1 MSTLLCIEKK
11 IFIGI
16 IFMFL
21 VIIQTTLVEASSRPL
36 VVCPKTNTPP
46 QIDGQITDVCWQ
58 KATHIANF
66 LSIKGDAFA
75 TEQSEVYTCYD
86 QDNLYVAFKCYDSQ
100 MNKISAVKTVRD
112 SDVWTDD
119 CVDVFL
125 DPDLSRRYFYQLIV
139 NAIGTQQDI
148 NVTETSDIKWNIKW
162 QSKTFKASDYWSVE
176 IAIPFRQLGLKT
188 PVAGDRWG
196 ANFNRESPRTP
207 EYSGWVPTVQGFQTP
222 TKFGDIVFTDSPG
235 ISFKIDSPGKDSAK
249 VRLNVSSPDSAALL
263 VEVNTSSAAGPKV
276 ATQQPIKLD
285 EFGKTVEIPC
295 SFVPCFVYNVIVK
308 DSEGKKVL
316 YQSPSFPMTGKFGV
330 QVIQTP

>member
-1 MSTLLCIEKK
+1 
-11 IFIGI
+11 
-16 IFMFL
+16 
-21 VIIQTTLVEASSRPL
+21 
-36 VVCPKTNTPP
+36 
-46 QIDGQITDVCWQ
+46 
-58 KATHIANF
+58 
-66 LSIKGDAFA
+66 
-75 TEQSEVYTCYD
+75 
-86 QDNLYVAFKCYDSQ
+86 
-100 MNKISAVKTVRD
+100 
-112 SDVWTDD
+112 
-119 CVDVFL
+119 VDVFL

-139 NAIGTQQDI
+139 NALGTQQDI

-188 PVAGDRWG
+188 PVVGDRWG
-196 ANFNRESPRTP
+196 ANFNRESPHIP

-249 VRLNVSSPDSAALL
+249 VRFSVSSPGSAALL
-263 VEVNTSSAAGPKV
+263 VEVNTSSAVGPKV
-276 ATQQPIKLD
+276 ATQQPIKLE

-295 SFVPCFVYNVIVK
+295 SFVPCFVYNVIVR